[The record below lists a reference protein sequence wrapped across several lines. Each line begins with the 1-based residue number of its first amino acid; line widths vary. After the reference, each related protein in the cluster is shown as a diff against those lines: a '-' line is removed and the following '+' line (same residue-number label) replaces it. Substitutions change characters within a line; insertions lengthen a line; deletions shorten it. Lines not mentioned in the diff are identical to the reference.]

1 VRIGFQRDFGNASVV
16 ASSEPG
22 SYGHSLCRDH
32 PPQPGHPAPARS
44 TSCFGP
50 RRRQQ
55 PGGRCPLPSV
65 EPLSLQ
71 GRVIDIVPAAHPGAG
86 GVRRPGRGWAD
97 PPSGADQGGPE
108 RPGADP
114 RPSAPGS
121 GRRAWRCRCC
131 PSSPRR
137 SRPTRSRRCCPIAR
151 RWRRWSG
158 RSAARKAS
166 GDAHW
171 PYIGTMTRRRPDH
184 PHRRCLRMTIHR
196 AGPVRAVEDGTAT
209 HSAAKRTAVV
219 ACRRTVGRRAGCGR
233 WLFAAL

>member
-1 VRIGFQRDFGNASVV
+1 MRIGFQRDFGNASVV

-22 SYGHSLCRDH
+22 SGHSPCRDH
-32 PPQPGHPAPARS
+32 LPQPGRPAPARS
-44 TSCFGP
+44 NSCIGP

-55 PGGRCPLPSV
+55 PEGVVHCPPSSRSPSRAGSSTSFPQLTRVLVGYADRVGGRADLP
-65 EPLSLQ
+65 
-71 GRVIDIVPAAHPGAG
+71 A
-86 GVRRPGRGWAD
+86 
-97 PPSGADQGGPE
+97 GADQGGPE

-166 GDAHW
+166 GHAHW